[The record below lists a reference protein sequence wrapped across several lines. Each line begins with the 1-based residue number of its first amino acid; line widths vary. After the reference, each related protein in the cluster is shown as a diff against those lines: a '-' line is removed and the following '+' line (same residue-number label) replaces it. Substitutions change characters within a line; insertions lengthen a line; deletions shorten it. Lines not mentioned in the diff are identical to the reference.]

1 MSTPALCNTPGALNK
16 VRSILIMFAMLIA
29 LSTGVVHNSVAQD
42 SYLVSVGKADS
53 LHSNILGETRDF
65 YVHLPNGGNL
75 AEGVRYPV
83 VYLLDGDA
91 LLGGLA
97 SVLDYHMYTH
107 TPEVIVVAIA
117 AGDHRTRDLTISKV
131 DIYNNWPVAESG
143 GSDDFLAF
151 LEKELMPH
159 IESMYPTAPHRTLIG
174 HSFAG
179 LFTIDTLARRSDL
192 FNIFIAMDPT
202 LKWDDQLALQRMR
215 DAIQSTDLSGKT
227 LFVSLA
233 NEIPR
238 FSDTLTI
245 DNVAQDTT
253 EFSFGMRTTLEFASM
268 LEGDDESGLRFAWK
282 YYEGDLH
289 GSVPLISMIDGM
301 MFAFDWWELES
312 PSLFNDPFTP
322 TERLVEIVRHR
333 AEKLTANLGYPMAME
348 EDLLEM
354 MGFMA
359 TEMDQLDKARAFF
372 ELAVEYYPESA
383 QAHDAIADF
392 LISQG
397 ETKEALVHA
406 KEAARISP
414 SSERSQRLEALKSDN
429 SN

>member
-1 MSTPALCNTPGALNK
+1 MLLSFLSIYTAGFST
-16 VRSILIMFAMLIA
+16 
-29 LSTGVVHNSVAQD
+29 AQD
-42 SYLVSVGKADS
+42 SFLVSVGQADS
-53 LHSNILGETRDF
+53 LHSDILGETRD
-65 YVHLPNGGNL
+65 YYIHLPNGGNL
-75 AEGVRYPV
+75 AEGARYPV
-83 VYLLDGDA
+83 IYLLDGDA

-107 TPEVIVVAIA
+107 TPEVIVVAVA
-117 AGDHRTRDLTISKV
+117 AGEHRSRDLTISKL
-131 DIYNNWPVAESG
+131 DTWHNWPMAESG
-143 GSDDFLAF
+143 GSDNFLAF
-151 LEKELMPH
+151 LEQELMPH
-159 IESMYPTAPHRTLIG
+159 IEGRYPTAPHRTLIG

-192 FNIFIAMDPT
+192 FNIYIAMDPT
-202 LKWDDQLALQRMR
+202 LAWDDQLAMNRMR
-215 DAIQSTDLSGKT
+215 EAIQSSDLSGKT

-245 DNVAQDTT
+245 DTLPQDTT
-253 EFSFGMRTTLEFASM
+253 EYSFGMRTTLEFTSM
-268 LEGDDESGLRFAWK
+268 LEGDTNSGLRFAWK

-289 GSVPLISMIDGM
+289 GSVPLISMIDGL

-312 PSLFNDPFTP
+312 PSLFNDPSTP
-322 TERLVEIVRHR
+322 TARLVEIVRHR

-359 TEMDQLDKARAFF
+359 LDMEQLEKARAFF

-383 QAHDAIADF
+383 AAHDAIAEF
-392 LISQG
+392 LMSQG
-397 ETKEALVHA
+397 ETRDALVHA

-414 SSERSQRLEALKSDN
+414 SVDRASRITSIESDGGN
-429 SN
+429 